1 MSAIKDVFV
10 NVRPAVYGV
19 ISELEKC
26 KSVSE
31 IKDLTTELRY
41 WLDGDVLSVV
51 NSLKARLRGTEKP
64 VLSTVNS
71 ASSLVKSGDT
81 PKMIIREMETE
92 EEDDMSGGGDSDY
105 NRSVIDFTE
114 VDTLYHSSDVK
125 TNLPPAALFS
135 STVTPDPTLTATT
148 SVDATATVSASAQE
162 CCTATAPPTLSA
174 SVQEC
179 CTANAT
185 ATTTVNA
192 TEVSTK
198 EEKVLFSTVS
208 PTKPISVSLD
218 ISSC

>member
-1 MSAIKDVFV
+1 MSALKEVFV

-26 KSVSE
+26 KSISE
-31 IKDLTTELRY
+31 IKDLTAELRY

-51 NSLKARLRGTEKP
+51 NSLKARLRSTEKP

-81 PKMIIREMETE
+81 PKMIIREMEAE
-92 EEDDMSGGGDSDY
+92 EEEDMSGGCDSDEDNDC

-114 VDTLYHSSDVK
+114 VDALFQSSDYK
-125 TNLPPAALFS
+125 
-135 STVTPDPTLTATT
+135 
-148 SVDATATVSASAQE
+148 
-162 CCTATAPPTLSA
+162 
-174 SVQEC
+174 
-179 CTANAT
+179 
-185 ATTTVNA
+185 ATTTATPPTVLFSATVTAEPTVNTTTSA
-192 TEVSTK
+192 EVTVSTSIAGVSEPPDLTEKK

-208 PTKPISVSLD
+208 QTKPISVSLD

>member
-1 MSAIKDVFV
+1 MSAIKEVFV

-81 PKMIIREMETE
+81 PKMIIREMDAE
-92 EEDDMSGGGDSDY
+92 EEEDMSGGCDSDDDEC

-114 VDTLYHSSDVK
+114 VDALYRSGDVK
-125 TNLPPAALFS
+125 TNLP
-135 STVTPDPTLTATT
+135 TVTHDPTLTATT
-148 SVDATATVSASAQE
+148 SVDATATVSAS
-162 CCTATAPPTLSA
+162 
-174 SVQEC
+174 VQEC
-179 CTANAT
+179 CTSTVSAT
-185 ATTTVNA
+185 ATTTTA
-192 TEVSTK
+192 TATTTAATTTAGEVSTK

-208 PTKPISVSLD
+208 QTKPISVCLD

>member
-1 MSAIKDVFV
+1 
-10 NVRPAVYGV
+10 
-19 ISELEKC
+19 
-26 KSVSE
+26 
-31 IKDLTTELRY
+31 
-41 WLDGDVLSVV
+41 
-51 NSLKARLRGTEKP
+51 
-64 VLSTVNS
+64 
-71 ASSLVKSGDT
+71 LVKSGDT

-92 EEDDMSGGGDSDY
+92 EEDDMSGGGDSDC

-125 TNLPPAALFS
+125 TNLPPAVLFS

-162 CCTATAPPTLSA
+162 YCTATA
-174 SVQEC
+174 
-179 CTANAT
+179 T
-185 ATTTVNA
+185 ATTANP